1 MTIDQPDPSLST
13 SLCVLFADVCGS
25 TQLYEVLGDKEAAL
39 VIGNCIKGMD
49 YATRLYGGTTVQII
63 GDEIL
68 ATFPNPD
75 LGIQAATDMMHR
87 VELEEEVAGK
97 RLALR
102 IGFHYGPV
110 LRQNNYLFNDQPD
123 IFGDTVNTAARIA
136 KLAKSHQILTSA
148 ETAELLPAYW
158 QQATRHL
165 DAFTLKGKSEDIRI
179 CEILWEKQ
187 ENTTI
192 IRIPSLSPQDRLT
205 LHYLQQRYVL
215 DGNLRSV
222 TLGREPGNDIVI
234 DDRRIS
240 RQHARIERRRNKF
253 VLIDSSTNGTHVTV
267 EGYSEIPVRMEEFI
281 LYGRGHISLGHAYDS
296 EDPIS
301 TLIFEVL

>member
-1 MTIDQPDPSLST
+1 MTIDQPDPSSST

-25 TQLYEVLGDKEAAL
+25 THLYEVLGDKQAAL

-49 YATRLYGGTTVQII
+49 SATRLYGGTTVQII

-68 ATFPNPD
+68 ATFPSPE
-75 LGIQAATDMMHR
+75 LGIQAATDMMR
-87 VELEEEVAGK
+87 RAELEEEAAGK

-102 IGFHYGPV
+102 IGFHHGPV
-110 LRQNNYLFNDQPD
+110 LRQNNYLFSDQPD

-136 KLAKSHQILTSA
+136 KLAKSNQILTSA
-148 ETAELLPAYW
+148 ETARLLPIYW
-158 QQATRHL
+158 RQATRDL
-165 DAFTLKGKSEDIRI
+165 DAFSLKGKSEDMQI
-179 CEILWEKQ
+179 CEILWEGQ
-187 ENTTI
+187 GNTTI
-192 IRIPSLSPQDRLT
+192 IRLPSLSAQERLT

-215 DGNLRSV
+215 DGNRRSI

-240 RQHARIERRRNKF
+240 RHHARIERRRNKF

-281 LYGRGHISLGHAYDS
+281 LYGRGHISLGRAYDS
-296 EDPIS
+296 QDPIS
-301 TLIFEVL
+301 ALIFEVL